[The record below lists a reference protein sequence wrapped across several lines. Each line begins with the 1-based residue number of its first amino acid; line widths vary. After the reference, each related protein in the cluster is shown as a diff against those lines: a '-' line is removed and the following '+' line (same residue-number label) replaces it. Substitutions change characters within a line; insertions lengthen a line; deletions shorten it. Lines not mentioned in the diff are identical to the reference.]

1 VLCHRPYAAGARQDW
16 VRPTLHNGRVATLIM
31 EILPFAIGVFASPLP
46 VIMAVVFLF
55 TPRPRPTSVAYVVT
69 WVLGVTAA
77 TAGFSLLAGM
87 IDDQGQTRGWA
98 PWLRVALGAVL
109 VLMSVKMW
117 SGRGARSTPRWL
129 SAIMDAGP
137 REAVRFGVLMSAA
150 NPKELLMALAAGLAV
165 GTSDVG
171 IAGAAGAIAVFVGVG
186 ASSVV
191 APLVVFLV
199 GGDGTLQRLGAAREW
214 LQRNNT
220 AVAAVV
226 LALIGLFL
234 LIGGLAKV

>member
-1 VLCHRPYAAGARQDW
+1 
-16 VRPTLHNGRVATLIM
+16 
-31 EILPFAIGVFASPLP
+31 
-46 VIMAVVFLF
+46 
-55 TPRPRPTSVAYVVT
+55 
-69 WVLGVTAA
+69 
-77 TAGFSLLAGM
+77 
-87 IDDQGQTRGWA
+87 
-98 PWLRVALGAVL
+98 
-109 VLMSVKMW
+109 
-117 SGRGARSTPRWL
+117 
-129 SAIMDAGP
+129 
-137 REAVRFGVLMSAA
+137 MSAA